1 MNDSGEDIYF
11 KINLGPN
18 MVKTKFIENA
28 KKDFV
33 LDLKQS
39 FYAEPKENK
48 MIFAAYDKDLIND
61 DVLGSGTLPL

>member
-1 MNDSGEDIYF
+1 
-11 KINLGPN
+11 

-33 LDLKQS
+33 LELKQS
-39 FYAEPKENK
+39 FYAEQKENK

-61 DVLGSGTLPL
+61 DILGTGTLVL